1 MSDVHLFMPEQQR
14 DTKANLTDFI
24 EMCRDRLTVFGTDLD
39 WGSDTWAGVCN
50 FTVIGAPSR
59 GFTSSQ
65 MLDPEIVPFAKSY
78 VRYQHQYYSN
88 SGSRC
93 KEIKG
98 IRCVEKALLQVKG
111 KADITL
117 TDLNVLDVAA
127 QVAREYKASAYQAG
141 CSLVKLV
148 EFLNRAKIIPHA
160 LVWKNP
166 ILKPNE
172 LNRTDAATK
181 AKRSAKVP
189 PEHCMEYMAEMF
201 SNDLQDAR
209 DRFTTS
215 IFALLMCAPSRIAEV
230 QDLPF
235 HCLHTE
241 SDSHGIERLGLRF
254 YAGKGYGSDIKW
266 VSTPFKSIAT
276 EAIRRLVELSSEG
289 RKLASWYEQNPHR
302 FYRHPGCPRVKE
314 DAGLSNEQACRA
326 LGISEENPA
335 GSLWAYFKRYSPFAT
350 LRLKGEPLTLAFLNE
365 YCHSKLPDNW
375 PWFDKKKNI
384 KYSEALLCFRKHE
397 LRKDM
402 RASPVLLWK
411 PGTITFTSD
420 MNYIN
425 GQERNIWIR
434 HGYRNLDGTEISM
447 TSHQVRHYLNTAAQ
461 RGSLAQ
467 LDIAKWSGRANI
479 HQNATY
485 NHMTDDEY
493 VDMARQVGVGGV
505 LQKIKL
511 KVPVT
516 FADLDAM
523 GEGIAHVTEY
533 GFCVHDF
540 SMLPCQKHRDCLNCT
555 EQVCVKGDEEKLE
568 RLKKQREGIRLQLR
582 KAVNASEESVYGA
595 DRWSQHQITTLDRVD
610 QLIEI
615 LESPTTANGS
625 VIHLSVDQE
634 FSPLKRE
641 IAAHTV
647 VAENGAP
654 SILITPDID
663 ELRTLFGV

>member
-1 MSDVHLFMPEQQR
+1 MSDVHLFMPKQQL
-14 DTKANLTDFI
+14 DTQANLTDFI
-24 EMCRDRLTVFGTDLD
+24 EMCRDRLTVFGADLD
-39 WGSDTWAGVCN
+39 WDSDTWAGVCN

-59 GFTSSQ
+59 GFTASQ
-65 MLDPEIVPFAKSY
+65 MLNPEIVPFAKSY
-78 VRYQHQYYSN
+78 VRYQQQSSN
-88 SGSRC
+88 SNNRKS
-93 KEIKG
+93 EIKG
-98 IRCVEKALLQVKG
+98 IRCIEKALLQVKG

-117 TDLNVLDVAA
+117 TDLNVLDMAG
-127 QVAREYKASAYQAG
+127 QVAREYKAAAYQAG
-141 CSLVKLV
+141 CSIVKLV
-148 EFLNRAKIIPHA
+148 AFLNRAKIVPHA

-166 ILKPNE
+166 ISKPNE

-181 AKRSAKVP
+181 AKRSAKIP
-189 PEHCMEYMAEMF
+189 PEHCLEYMAEMF
-201 SNDLQDAR
+201 SNDLQDPR

-241 SDSHGIERLGLRF
+241 NDSHGMERLGLRF

-266 VSTPFKSIAT
+266 VSTPFKSIAP

-289 RKLASWYEQNPHR
+289 RKLASWYEQNPRR

-314 DAGLSNEQACRA
+314 DAALSNEQACRA

-350 LRLKGEPLTLAFLNE
+350 LRVKGEPLTLAFLNE
-365 YCHSKLPDNW
+365 FCHSKLPDNW
-375 PWFDKKKNI
+375 PWFNKERNI
-384 KYSEALLCFRKHE
+384 KYSEALCCFRNHE
-397 LRKDM
+397 LRMGM
-402 RASPVLLWK
+402 RTSPVLLWK
-411 PGTITFTSD
+411 PGTVTFTTD
-420 MNYIN
+420 LNYIN
-425 GQERNIWIR
+425 GQGRNIWIR
-434 HGYRNLDGTEISM
+434 HGYKNPDGTEISM

-505 LQKIKL
+505 LQKVKL
-511 KVPVT
+511 KAPVT
-516 FADLDAM
+516 FADLDAK

-582 KAVNASEESVYGA
+582 KALNASEESVYGA
-595 DRWSQHQITTLDRVD
+595 DRWSQHQITTLDRVE

-615 LESPTTANGS
+615 LESPSTANGS
-625 VIHLSVDQE
+625 VIHLSIDQE

-641 IAAHTV
+641 IAAHTA
-647 VAENGAP
+647 VAKNGAP
-654 SILITPDID
+654 SISITPDVD
-663 ELRTLFGV
+663 ELRTLLGA